1 MLTLEFDGLYRGF
14 CEDGVPA
21 ERAGVM
27 CYGWLIY
34 RDGRLIARGHGGFAR
49 CEDASSNIA
58 EYLALIEGLSA
69 LVDMGLERDLILIK
83 GDARSVIDQMQ
94 GLAAVNSP
102 STRPL
107 YRRASRLAS
116 KLKRAEWRWMPRR
129 KNHDADL
136 LTRRAMKQIR
146 ANPQRYQAAIRKGDP
161 ASLPHNK
168 RKQLFSL
175 LDLRIFQPLG
185 LTL

>member
-14 CEDGVPA
+14 FEDGVSVA
-21 ERAGVM
+21 RAGVM

-34 RDGRLIARGHGGFAR
+34 RDGLLIARGHGGFAR

-69 LVDMGLERDLILIK
+69 LVDMGLEREPILIK

-94 GLAAVNSP
+94 GFAAVNSP

-107 YRRASRLAS
+107 YRRASRLSS

-129 KNHDADL
+129 NNHDADL

-146 ANPQRYQAAIRKGDP
+146 ANPQQYQAAIRKVDP
-161 ASLPHNK
+161 ASLPRSK